1 MWSFLKAV
9 WQVLVG
15 IKDVVLTVLV
25 IGLLLLVL
33 RAVFASDTGPVVED
47 GAVLALS
54 IDGYVVDQ
62 ASPTDPASLIGGAAS
77 IPVET
82 RLGDLLAGIRQATED
97 KRVSAIALELDG
109 FFGAGPADLQS
120 IARALKAFKM
130 TGRPIY
136 AYAHFYAEPQYYL
149 ASQAD
154 EIWMHP
160 MGGVLLSGYDD
171 HQLYFASALK
181 KLGVTVNV
189 FRAGRYKSAVEPYE
203 RDTMSDDAREASQAL
218 LGTLWGQ
225 YSAEVAASRKAKG
238 FTVARLTNALPTQVE
253 RADGDLAK
261 LALGVGAVDTL
272 GTKRAFDAHLTE
284 LAGEGEN
291 ADGLAS
297 YKQIALQDYLNAT
310 GAANRDGDTAVGIV
324 YVSGEIIDGEAPSSR
339 AGGATVSRML
349 YQAAEDD
356 SIKAVVLRVN
366 SPGGSTTAS
375 EQIREAVTAV
385 QDAGKPVVVS
395 MGTVAAS
402 GGYWVSSTSDEIWA
416 EPGTITGSIGVFGMI
431 PTFEGALAKFG
442 IQSDG
447 FGTTPLSGS
456 EDLTRPLGQDVS
468 AIIQSS
474 VTHTYREF
482 LRLVSTGRRQPVEK
496 VDAIAQGRVWV
507 ATDLKRFGLV
517 DNLGGIEDAIQAAAK
532 RAKLKTYGVRDVVPE
547 EGLESQLVRLLLAF
561 GVKAHAPHRSDAL
574 TTLRR
579 TAGQIAALGQVERV
593 LAGPSV
599 QASCL
604 ACMSFLPPPADA
616 RAPAAVLKTLLS
628 AQ

>member
-1 MWSFLKAV
+1 MWSFVKAV
-9 WQVLVG
+9 WRALVG
-15 IKDVVLTVLV
+15 IKDAVLTVVV
-25 IGLLLLVL
+25 IVLLLLVL

-47 GAVLALS
+47 QAVLALR
-54 IDGYVVDQ
+54 IDGFVVDQ
-62 ASPTDPASLIGGAAS
+62 ASPTDPASLLSGAAS

-82 RLGDLLAGIRQATED
+82 RLGDLLAAIRQATKD
-97 KRVSAIALELDG
+97 KRISAIALELDG

-120 IARALKAFKM
+120 IARALKAFKA

-171 HQLYFASALK
+171 HQLYFGSALK

-189 FRAGRYKSAVEPYE
+189 FRAGRYKSAVEPFE
-203 RDTMSDDAREASQAL
+203 RDNMSDDARVASQAL
-218 LGTLWGQ
+218 LGALWGQ
-225 YSAEVAASRKAKG
+225 YSAEVAANRKAKG
-238 FTVARLTNALPTQVE
+238 FTVTRLTDTLPNKVE
-253 RADGDLAK
+253 KTDGDLAK
-261 LALGVGAVDTL
+261 LAMSVGAVDTL
-272 GTKRAFDAHLTE
+272 GTERAFDAHLAET
-284 LAGEGEN
+284 AGEGEN
-291 ADGLAS
+291 PDGLQS
-297 YKQIALQDYLNAT
+297 YNQISLEDYLRAT
-310 GAANRDGDTAVGIV
+310 GAADRDSSTAVGIV
-324 YVSGEIIDGEAPSSR
+324 YVSGEIIDGNAPPSR

-349 YQAAEDD
+349 YEAAEDD

-395 MGTVAAS
+395 MGTLAAS
-402 GGYWVSSTSDEIWA
+402 GGYWVSSTADEIWA

-431 PTFEGALAKFG
+431 PTFDGALAKFG
-442 IQSDG
+442 VNSDG

-456 EDLTRPLGQDVS
+456 EDLTRPLGRDVS

-474 VTHTYREF
+474 VTHTYHEF
-482 LRLVSTGRRQPVEK
+482 LQLVSTGRRQPVEK

-517 DNLGGIEDAIQAAAK
+517 DNLGGIEQAIAAAAK
-532 RAKLKTYGVRDVVPE
+532 RAKLKDYGVRDVVPE
-547 EGLESQLVRLLLAF
+547 EGLESQLLRLLVAF
-561 GVKAHAPHRSDAL
+561 GVKAHVPRTSDAL
-574 TTLRR
+574 TPLRR
-579 TAGQIAALGQVERV
+579 AAGQIAALGGVERV

-599 QASCL
+599 QATCL
-604 ACMSFLPPPADA
+604 PCMSFLPPPANVHLPDA
-616 RAPAAVLKTLLS
+616 ALKALLS